1 MENYKNLK
9 EYLNKTLLNH
19 EESKSLAFRSQKSY
33 TFSHYSTFISLLWQC
48 LMDDEL

>member
-9 EYLNKTLLNH
+9 EYLNKPLLNH
-19 EESKSLAFRSQKSY
+19 KKSKSLAFRSQKSY
-33 TFSHYSTFISLLWQC
+33 TFSRYSAFISLLWRC